1 MDDPSASLSP
11 AAGLIGVIV
20 GLLLTALTAAGDAA
34 FTRADRVRLREAAAS
49 GLRGNALN
57 RVLEHPG
64 RNGAVLQGLSA
75 LGLML
80 SAAGAML
87 LVSGGGLG
95 ALKLLVTGFIAALAT
110 LALAIYLPRAWA
122 EAHPDRAAIALAPV
136 VDLLVWSL
144 GLPLH
149 VLARLCGYQPLASSR
164 PIRED
169 ELRTLLD
176 VDAESGETVIEEDE
190 IEMMAGIM
198 ELGDTSVREI
208 MVPRIDIIA
217 VPLSASIEV
226 ALDTVIAAGHSRIP
240 VYQDTID
247 NVVGLLYAKDLLAI
261 LRDQAHERH
270 TSIASHLRPPHV
282 VPESMP
288 VKALLAAFRS
298 AKVHLAI
305 VVDEYGGTAGL
316 VTIEDLLE
324 QIVGDIQDEYDV
336 EDPDVE
342 QLTRDAGIFSGGM
355 DVDDLNRILDI
366 DLPADEAETLGGL
379 ILSRLGH
386 LPQIGECAQFPD
398 AVVEVLSLDG
408 RRIQRVR
415 VSRMT
420 RRPPMATETTDG

>member
-1 MDDPSASLSP
+1 M
-11 AAGLIGVIV
+11 AGLL
-20 GLLLTALTAAGDAA
+20 GLAMGLALTALTAAADAA
-34 FTRADRVRLREAAAS
+34 FTRADRVRLREAA
-49 GLRGNALN
+49 GGRRGAALN

-80 SAAGAML
+80 SAAGAVL
-87 LVSGGGLG
+87 LVGLG
-95 ALKLLVTGFIAALAT
+95 AGIPRLLLTGFLAALLT
-110 LALAIYLPRAWA
+110 LALAIYLPRSRA
-122 EAHPDRAAIALAPV
+122 EAHPERAAIALAPV
-136 VDLLVWSL
+136 VDLLVWTL

-149 VLARLCGYQPLASSR
+149 LLARLCGYQPVAYSR

-198 ELGDTSVREI
+198 ELGDTTVREI

-217 VPLSASIEV
+217 VPLSATIEE

-240 VYQDTID
+240 VYEDTID
-247 NVVGLLYAKDLLAI
+247 NVVGLLYAKDLLEI
-261 LRDQAHERH
+261 LRDQAQDRR
-270 TSIASHLRPPHV
+270 TAIANYLRPPHV
-282 VPESMP
+282 VPESMA
-288 VKALLAAFRS
+288 VKALLAGFRA
-298 AKVHLAI
+298 AKVHLAV

-342 QLTRDAGIFSGGM
+342 LLTVDAGIFSGGM

-366 DLPADEAETLGGL
+366 QLPSDEAETVGGL
-379 ILSRLGH
+379 VLSCLGR
-386 LPQIGECAQFPD
+386 LPQIGELARFPQ
-398 AVVEVLSLDG
+398 AEIEVLSLEG

-415 VSRMT
+415 VSRLNNQ
-420 RRPPMATETTDG
+420 ESDGAEPAAG

>member
-149 VLARLCGYQPLASSR
+149 VLARICGYQPLASSR

-342 QLTRDAGIFSGGM
+342 QLGTNTGVFNGGM

-386 LPQIGECAQFPD
+386 LPQIGECALFP
-398 AVVEVLSLDG
+398 AAEVEVLSLEG

-415 VSRMT
+415 VSRINS
-420 RRPPMATETTDG
+420 RAPEATADG

>member
-1 MDDPSASLSP
+1 M
-11 AAGLIGVIV
+11 AGLMGLAIG
-20 GLLLTALTAAGDAA
+20 LALTALTAAADAA
-34 FTRADRVRLREAAAS
+34 FTRADRVRLREAA
-49 GLRGNALN
+49 GGRRGAALN

-80 SAAGAML
+80 SAAGAVL
-87 LVSGGGLG
+87 LVGLG
-95 ALKLLVTGFIAALAT
+95 AGNLRLLLTGFLAALLT
-110 LALAIYLPRAWA
+110 LALAIYLPRARA
-122 EAHPDRAAIALAPV
+122 EAEPERAAIALAPV
-136 VDLLVWSL
+136 VDLLVWTL

-149 VLARLCGYQPLASSR
+149 LLARLCGYQPVAYSR

-198 ELGDTSVREI
+198 ELGDTTVREI

-217 VPLSASIEV
+217 VPLSATIEE

-240 VYQDTID
+240 VYEDTID
-247 NVVGLLYAKDLLAI
+247 NVVGLLYAKDLLEI
-261 LRDQAHERH
+261 LRDQAQDRR
-270 TSIASHLRPPHV
+270 TAIANYLRPPHV

-288 VKALLAAFRS
+288 VKALLAGFRA
-298 AKVHLAI
+298 AKVHLAV

-342 QLTRDAGIFSGGM
+342 LLTVDAGIFSGGM

-366 DLPADEAETLGGL
+366 QLPSDEAETVGGL
-379 ILSRLGH
+379 VLSCLGR
-386 LPQIGECAQFPD
+386 LPQIGELARFPQ
-398 AVVEVLSLDG
+398 AEIEVLSLEG

-415 VSRMT
+415 VSRLNNL
-420 RRPPMATETTDG
+420 ESDGAESSAG

>member
-1 MDDPSASLSP
+1 M
-11 AAGLIGVIV
+11 AGLLGLAIG
-20 GLLLTALTAAGDAA
+20 LALTALTAAADAA
-34 FTRADRVRLREAAAS
+34 FTRADRVRLREAA
-49 GLRGNALN
+49 GGRRGAALN

-75 LGLML
+75 LGLMV
-80 SAAGAML
+80 SAAGAVL
-87 LVSGGGLG
+87 LVGLG
-95 ALKLLVTGFIAALAT
+95 AGILRLLLTGFLAALLT
-110 LALAIYLPRAWA
+110 LALAIYLPRARA
-122 EAHPDRAAIALAPV
+122 EAHPERAAIALAPV
-136 VDLLVWSL
+136 VDLLVWTL

-149 VLARLCGYQPLASSR
+149 LLARLCGYQPVAYSR

-198 ELGDTSVREI
+198 ELGDTTVREI

-217 VPLSASIEV
+217 VPLSATIEE

-240 VYQDTID
+240 VFEDTID
-247 NVVGLLYAKDLLAI
+247 NVVGLLYAKDLLEI
-261 LRDQAHERH
+261 LRDQAQDRR
-270 TSIASHLRPPHV
+270 TAIANYLRPPHV

-288 VKALLAAFRS
+288 VKALLAGFRA
-298 AKVHLAI
+298 AKVHLAV

-342 QLTRDAGIFSGGM
+342 LLTVDAGIFSGGM

-366 DLPADEAETLGGL
+366 QLPSDEAETVGGL
-379 ILSRLGH
+379 VLSCLGR
-386 LPQIGECAQFPD
+386 LPQIGELARFPQ
-398 AVVEVLSLDG
+398 AEIEVLSLEG

-415 VSRMT
+415 VSRLKNL
-420 RRPPMATETTDG
+420 ETDGAESAAG

>member
-1 MDDPSASLSP
+1 MDDPSASLGHM
-11 AAGLIGVIV
+11 AGLLGLAIG
-20 GLLLTALTAAGDAA
+20 LALTALTAAADAA
-34 FTRADRVRLREAAAS
+34 FTRADRVRLREAA
-49 GLRGNALN
+49 GGRRGAALN

-80 SAAGAML
+80 SAAGAVL
-87 LVSGGGLG
+87 LVGVG
-95 ALKLLVTGFIAALAT
+95 AGIPRLLLTGFLAALLT
-110 LALAIYLPRAWA
+110 LALAIYLPRSRA
-122 EAHPDRAAIALAPV
+122 EAHPERAAIALAPV
-136 VDLLVWSL
+136 VDLLVWTL

-149 VLARLCGYQPLASSR
+149 LLARLCGYQPVAYSR

-198 ELGDTSVREI
+198 ELGDTTVREI

-217 VPLSASIEV
+217 VPLSATIEE

-240 VYQDTID
+240 VYEDTID
-247 NVVGLLYAKDLLAI
+247 NVVGLLYAKDLLEI
-261 LRDQAHERH
+261 LRDQAQDRR
-270 TSIASHLRPPHV
+270 TAIANYLRPPHV
-282 VPESMP
+282 VPESMA
-288 VKALLAAFRS
+288 VKALLAGFRA
-298 AKVHLAI
+298 AKVHLAV

-342 QLTRDAGIFSGGM
+342 LLTVDAGIFSGGM

-366 DLPADEAETLGGL
+366 QLPSDEAETVGGL
-379 ILSRLGH
+379 VLSCLGR
-386 LPQIGECAQFPD
+386 LPQIGELARFPQ
-398 AVVEVLSLDG
+398 AEIEVLSLEG

-415 VSRMT
+415 VSRLNNQ
-420 RRPPMATETTDG
+420 ESDGAEPAAG

>member
-1 MDDPSASLSP
+1 M
-11 AAGLIGVIV
+11 V
-20 GLLLTALTAAGDAA
+20 
-34 FTRADRVRLREAAAS
+34 
-49 GLRGNALN
+49 
-57 RVLEHPG
+57 
-64 RNGAVLQGLSA
+64 
-75 LGLML
+75 
-80 SAAGAML
+80 SAAGAVL
-87 LVSGGGLG
+87 LVSSGGLG
-95 ALKLLVTGFIAALAT
+95 IVKLLVTGFIASLAT

-122 EAHPDRAAIALAPV
+122 EAHPELAAIALAPV

-149 VLARLCGYQPLASSR
+149 VLARLCGYQPLARAR
-164 PIRED
+164 PIREN

-176 VDAESGETVIEEDE
+176 VDAESGDTVIEEDE

-198 ELGDTSVREI
+198 EMGDTSVREV

-217 VPLSASIEV
+217 VPVSATIEE

-247 NVVGLLYAKDLLAI
+247 NVIGLLYAKDLLAI

-270 TSIASHLRPPHV
+270 SSIAGHLRPPHV
-282 VPESMP
+282 VSESMP

-342 QLTRDAGIFSGGM
+342 QLGTNTGVFNGGM

-386 LPQIGECAQFPD
+386 LPQIGECALFPD
-398 AVVEVLSLDG
+398 AEVEVLSLEG

-415 VSRMT
+415 VSRINS
-420 RRPPMATETTDG
+420 RAPEATADG

>member
-1 MDDPSASLSP
+1 M
-11 AAGLIGVIV
+11 AGFLGLAV
-20 GLLLTALTAAGDAA
+20 GLALTALTAAGDAA
-34 FTRADRVRLREAAAS
+34 FTRADRVRLREAA
-49 GLRGNALN
+49 GGRRGAALN

-80 SAAGAML
+80 SAAGAVL
-87 LVSGGGLG
+87 LVGLGGGILR
-95 ALKLLVTGFIAALAT
+95 LLLTGFLAALFT
-110 LALAIYLPRAWA
+110 LAVAIYLPRARA
-122 EAHPDRAAIALAPV
+122 EAEPERAAIALAPV
-136 VDLLVWSL
+136 VDLLVWTL

-149 VLARLCGYQPLASSR
+149 LLARLCGYQPLAYSR

-198 ELGDTSVREI
+198 ELGDTTVREI

-217 VPLSASIEV
+217 VPLSATIEE

-240 VYQDTID
+240 VYEDTID
-247 NVVGLLYAKDLLAI
+247 NVVGLLYAKDLLEI
-261 LRDQAHERH
+261 LRDQAQDRR
-270 TSIASHLRPPHV
+270 TAIANYLRPPHV

-288 VKALLAAFRS
+288 VKALLAGFRS
-298 AKVHLAI
+298 ARVHLAV

-342 QLTRDAGIFSGGM
+342 QLTVDAGIFSGGM

-366 DLPADEAETLGGL
+366 QLPSDDADTVGGL
-379 ILSRLGH
+379 VLSCLGR
-386 LPQIGECAQFPD
+386 LPQIGELARFPQ
-398 AVVEVLSLDG
+398 AEIEVLSLEG

-415 VSRMT
+415 VSRLKGPE
-420 RRPPMATETTDG
+420 RDGAEPAAE

>member
-1 MDDPSASLSP
+1 M
-11 AAGLIGVIV
+11 AGLLGLAIG
-20 GLLLTALTAAGDAA
+20 LALTALTAAADAA
-34 FTRADRVRLREAAAS
+34 FTRADRVRLREAA
-49 GLRGNALN
+49 GGRRGAALN

-80 SAAGAML
+80 SAAGAVL
-87 LVSGGGLG
+87 LVGLG
-95 ALKLLVTGFIAALAT
+95 AGIPRLLLTGFLAALLT
-110 LALAIYLPRAWA
+110 LALAIYLPRSRA
-122 EAHPDRAAIALAPV
+122 EAHPERAAIALAPV
-136 VDLLVWSL
+136 VDLLVWTL

-149 VLARLCGYQPLASSR
+149 LLARLCGYQPVAYSR

-198 ELGDTSVREI
+198 ELGDTTVREI

-217 VPLSASIEV
+217 VPLSATIEE

-240 VYQDTID
+240 VYEDTID
-247 NVVGLLYAKDLLAI
+247 NVVGLLYAKDLLEI
-261 LRDQAHERH
+261 LRDQAQDRR
-270 TSIASHLRPPHV
+270 TAIANYLRPPHV

-288 VKALLAAFRS
+288 VKALLAGFRA
-298 AKVHLAI
+298 AKVHLAV

-342 QLTRDAGIFSGGM
+342 LLTVDAGIFSGGM

-366 DLPADEAETLGGL
+366 QLPSDEAETVGGL
-379 ILSRLGH
+379 VLSCLGR
-386 LPQIGECAQFPD
+386 LPQIGELARFPQ
-398 AVVEVLSLDG
+398 AEIEVLSLEG

-415 VSRMT
+415 VSRLNNQ
-420 RRPPMATETTDG
+420 ESDGAEPAAG